1 MAICHHQL
9 KGVEA
14 EGWEGG
20 WAWRRGMRVGMGLK
34 CGAALEGGSWSCW
47 GGGMSLDG
55 ARSFGFV
62 VVGEVDME
70 SRVPLLCVHVPSSFS
85 CLGCVSYFTF
95 LVIVYFPFSF
105 TKDPFPTNNLFNPAE
120 RCVNLLRKVSSG

>member
-1 MAICHHQL
+1 MGMEAWDEGRDGIEVWCCFGG
-9 KGVEA
+9 GVVVVL
-14 EGWEGG
+14 G
-20 WAWRRGMRVGMGLK
+20 
-34 CGAALEGGSWSCW
+34 W